1 MRMLTQPAG
10 ELFCRRRCRARIHC
24 PAWRKLA
31 LTIGVRNTCSHRN
44 VALDS
49 LHRGTLL
56 PDPKYDKVRCIAVA
70 TCDDSEE
77 VPAGNYTA
85 RVLMFVDKAADA
97 PLRPPDG
104 LHEMQVCF

>member
-1 MRMLTQPAG
+1 VHLI
-10 ELFCRRRCRARIHC
+10 C
-24 PAWRKLA
+24 
-31 LTIGVRNTCSHRN
+31 
-44 VALDS
+44 
-49 LHRGTLL
+49 RGTLL

-97 PLRPPDG
+97 SARSPDG
-104 LHEMQVCF
+104 LHDVQVCASRVTEGVWNC

>member
-1 MRMLTQPAG
+1 MRLM
-10 ELFCRRRCRARIHC
+10 R
-24 PAWRKLA
+24 
-31 LTIGVRNTCSHRN
+31 
-44 VALDS
+44 
-49 LHRGTLL
+49 RGTLL

-97 PLRPPDG
+97 SARSPDG
-104 LHEMQVCF
+104 LHDVQVCAARATGADRHC

>member
-1 MRMLTQPAG
+1 MWETEASRVGHSQEASSSGKSL
-10 ELFCRRRCRARIHC
+10 E
-24 PAWRKLA
+24 
-31 LTIGVRNTCSHRN
+31 HR
-44 VALDS
+44 VS
-49 LHRGTLL
+49 PRVCRGTLL

-97 PLRPPDG
+97 SARSPDG
-104 LHEMQVCF
+104 LHEMQVSFLLDIVKLRCNCGTLAR